1 METVA
6 AVGMGGATSTEL
18 VGSDDKSLSGD
29 DSPMLLP
36 AITKK
41 MIVFDEEDEL
51 RALDSELDSRDDLDK
66 VSENRSPNVP
76 RANIDKN
83 YSVAMNKEDH
93 IFDKTIS
100 SPLIEEKEEDN
111 LRKTKSLNKNTVRF
125 VGNGHNDTNSMY
137 TKHSSPQCQRQTSLI
152 NGGKLQQSL
161 SDNGISQTLIERR
174 SLLSLPNK
182 ANINLSNQEL
192 GTSQIQSK
200 STSGILTNGKTEKSN
215 TENTSVK
222 EIPVNGH

>member
-51 RALDSELDSRDDLDK
+51 RALDSELDSRDDLDR
-66 VSENRSPNVP
+66 VSQSRSPNLP

-83 YSVAMNKEDH
+83 YSVAINKEDH

-100 SPLIEEKEEDN
+100 SPLIEEKEDDS
-111 LRKTKSLNKNTVRF
+111 LRKNKSLTKNTVRF
-125 VGNGHNDTNSMY
+125 VGNGHNDTNSVY
-137 TKHSSPQCQRQTSLI
+137 AKHSSPQCQRQTSLI